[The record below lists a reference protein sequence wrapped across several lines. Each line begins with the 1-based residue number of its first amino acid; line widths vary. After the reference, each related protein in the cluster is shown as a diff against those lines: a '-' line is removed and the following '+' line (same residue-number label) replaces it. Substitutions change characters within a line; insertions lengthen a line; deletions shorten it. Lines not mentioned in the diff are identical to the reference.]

1 MPEQQRVPLTGW
13 GRTAPTP
20 AVLTPV
26 HGEQEA
32 REVLRARSARGVLA
46 RGLARSYGD
55 AAQNAGG
62 HVLDMTTADRVLA
75 VDLATG
81 EIDVEAGISLD
92 RLMNL
97 FVPMGFFV
105 PVTAGTRYVTVGGA
119 IAADIHGKNHHR
131 VGSFGNTVLAIELV
145 VPGGERRR
153 LTPAGTPD
161 AFWATVGGMGLTGT
175 IVEAT
180 LRLLPVET
188 SSMVVDTERG
198 RDLDDLMARMEA
210 GDADYRYSAA
220 WLDSMARGAKLGRG
234 VLTRGDHA
242 RCDQLPPRK
251 RSSPLHFAPHTRIV
265 APPWAPPGLLNRY
278 TVPAFNEA
286 WFRKHPVGQRGEVQ
300 GITPFFHPL
309 DGILGWNRMYGP
321 RGMLQYQP
329 VLPFGAE
336 ETLRAII
343 ERTARERLPS
353 FVTVL
358 KRFGPGNPGHLSF
371 PMPGWTLN
379 LDFPVGRSELHAVL
393 DEFDEMVSEA
403 GGRVY
408 LAKDSRMRPEHVPAM
423 YPRLD
428 EWRAVRAS
436 LDPSGALASD
446 QSRRLGLV

>member
-1 MPEQQRVPLTGW
+1 VRRALAGW
-13 GRTAPTP
+13 GRTAPTVADELRVEDPEVVVKALADPP
-20 AVLTPV
+20 A
-26 HGEQEA
+26 G
-32 REVLRARSARGVLA
+32 GVVA
-46 RGLARSYGD
+46 RGLGRSYGD
-55 AAQNAGG
+55 PAQNAGG
-62 HVLDMTTADRVLA
+62 TVLDMTGLA
-75 VDLATG
+75 GLR
-81 EIDVEAGISLD
+81 SLD
-92 RLMNL
+92 ADEGAVTVAGGTSLDDLMRWL
-97 FVPMGFFV
+97 LPLGWFV
-105 PVTAGTRYVTVGGA
+105 PVTPGTRFVTVGGA
-119 IAADIHGKNHHR
+119 IASDVHGKGHHAT
-131 VGSFGNTVLAIELV
+131 GSFGNTVLAIELV

-242 RCDQLPPRK
+242 RRDQLPPRK

>member
-1 MPEQQRVPLTGW
+1 VRRVLTGW
-13 GRTAPTP
+13 GRTAPTVADEVRVEDP
-20 AVLTPV
+20 EAVVKALADPP
-26 HGEQEA
+26 GG
-32 REVLRARSARGVLA
+32 GVVA
-46 RGLARSYGD
+46 RGLGRSYGD
-55 AAQNAGG
+55 PAQNAGG
-62 HVLDMTTADRVLA
+62 TVLDMTGLSGLR
-75 VDLATG
+75 
-81 EIDVEAGISLD
+81 SLD
-92 RLMNL
+92 ADEGVATVAGGTSLDDLMRWL
-97 FVPMGFFV
+97 LPLGWFV
-105 PVTAGTRYVTVGGA
+105 PVTPGTRFVTVGGA
-119 IAADIHGKNHHR
+119 IASDVHGKGHHAT
-131 VGSFGNTVLAIELV
+131 GSFGNTVLRMEV
-145 VPGGERRR
+145 VLPGGERRV
-153 LTPAGTPD
+153 LTPGDTPD
-161 AFWATVGGMGLTGT
+161 VFWATVGGMGLTGT

-188 SSMVVDTERG
+188 SSMVVDTERA

-220 WLDSMARGAKLGRG
+220 WLDAMARGARLGRG

-242 RCDQLPPRK
+242 RVDQLPPRK
-251 RSSPLHFAPHTRIV
+251 RSAARHFTPRTRLA
-265 APPWAPPGLLNRY
+265 APPWAPPGLLNRA

-286 WFRKHPVGQRGEVQ
+286 WFRKHPVERRGEVQ
-300 GITPFFHPL
+300 GLTPFFHPL
-309 DGILGWNRMYGP
+309 DGIAGWNRMYGP

-336 ETLRAII
+336 DTLRAII

-379 LDFPVGRSELHAVL
+379 LDFPVGRPELHGVL
-393 DEFDEMVSEA
+393 DEFDEMVVEA

-408 LAKDSRMRPEHVPAM
+408 LAKDSRMRPEHLPAM

-436 LDPSGALASD
+436 LDPAGALASD
-446 QSRRLGLV
+446 QSRRLRLV